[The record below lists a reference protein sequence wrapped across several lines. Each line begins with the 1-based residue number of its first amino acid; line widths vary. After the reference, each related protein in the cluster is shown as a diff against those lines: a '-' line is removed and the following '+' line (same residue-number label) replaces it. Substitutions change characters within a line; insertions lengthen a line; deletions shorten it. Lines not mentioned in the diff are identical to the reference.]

1 MTIAAHHDTAP
12 GPSAPS
18 PRPGRVR
25 RLLPLLGPA
34 VVAATAYVDPG
45 NFATNTVA
53 GASHGALLLWVIVAA
68 NLMAVLVQYLTAKL
82 GLATG
87 RNLPELCRE
96 HYPRPVTRGL
106 WVQAEAVAIATDLA
120 EVVGGAIA
128 LNLLFGVPLLAGGL
142 AVGVVACALLAV
154 QQRRPRRFELLVVAL
169 FGGILVCLLTTLG
182 QTSPDPAVV
191 AGGLVPGLAGTDS
204 LLLAT
209 GILGATVMPHVIYL
223 HSDLTRD
230 ARLRAGSTTAALRG
244 QRWDLGLGMGTAG
257 LLNAVM
263 LVVAATVFFRPGV
276 AAPEDLEGVHAG
288 LGALA
293 GPLAATAFAVA
304 LLLSGLVSSG
314 VGTYAGQVIM
324 SGFLRRR
331 VPLWVRRGVTLA
343 PALLLL
349 GLGADPTVVLLIS
362 QVVLSFGIPFAL
374 VPVLEL
380 GRRRDLMGGLV
391 TRPAVTA
398 VAGVLAALVIGVNG
412 YLVVAVL
419 S

>member
-1 MTIAAHHDTAP
+1 MTVAP
-12 GPSAPS
+12 PSAPTADAS
-18 PRPGRVR
+18 PTRRVR

-34 VVAATAYVDPG
+34 VVAGTAYVDPG
-45 NFATNTVA
+45 NFATNTLA

-68 NLMAVLVQYLTAKL
+68 NLMAVVVQYLTAKL

-87 RNLPELCRE
+87 RNLPELCRD
-96 HYPRPVTRGL
+96 HYPRPVSRLL
-106 WVQAEAVAIATDLA
+106 WVQAEGVAIATDLA

-128 LNLLFGVPLLAGGL
+128 LNLLFGVPLLPGGL
-142 AVGVVACALLAV
+142 AVGIVACALLAV
-154 QQRRPRRFELLVVAL
+154 QQRHPRRFELLVVAL
-169 FGGILVCLLTTLG
+169 FAGILVCLLTTLG

-191 AGGLVPGLAGTDS
+191 AGGLVPGLAGVDS
-204 LLLAT
+204 VVLAT

-230 ARLRAGSTTAALRG
+230 ASRRAGGTAAALRG
-244 QRWDLGLGMGTAG
+244 QRWDLALGMGTAG
-257 LLNAVM
+257 VLNAVM

-276 AAPEDLEGVHAG
+276 TPPDDLEGVHAG
-288 LGALA
+288 LGVLA

-324 SGFLRRR
+324 AGFLRRR
-331 VPLWVRRGVTLA
+331 IPLWVRRAVTLG

-349 GLGADPTVVLLIS
+349 GLGADPTLILLAS

-374 VPVLEL
+374 VPVLDL
-380 GRRRDLMGGLV
+380 GRRRGLMGALV

-398 VAGVLAALVIGVNG
+398 FAGVLAAVVVGVNA
-412 YLVVAVL
+412 YLVVAVF